1 MAAIQIAA
9 GTSATIQETFYSGG
23 VTTDLDTGVPAVTVT
38 RPDGTTIA
46 SGTVSHVG
54 AAGSGVYQF
63 VLAAL
68 ADPTILAVTWAGT
81 VGGQPQTLRSTVEV
95 LGGYLFT
102 IADLRQI
109 RRGDDTPFADT
120 PAHPNVTTTTW
131 PASLLAAK
139 RAQATDDFAHR
150 TGWSFVPRFAREVL
164 DGGTSQLVLA
174 HLKASK
180 LLSVTVN
187 GVPSSLSGWTLR
199 PSGVLEATSAY
210 GWGSPPVWG
219 RANVVVEY
227 VHGWDPPPPEVASA
241 AMARTAM
248 LLLPSPP
255 GSTSSS
261 WTTPDGA
268 TYTYETAGNRMS
280 GGGVSLYGIR
290 SIDSVLA
297 DPAYNAR
304 GLAVA

>member
-1 MAAIQIAA
+1 PGLRLPRPRPAALMAAIQIAA

-54 AAGSGVYQF
+54 AAGSGVYQV

-68 ADPTILAVTWAGT
+68 
-81 VGGQPQTLRSTVEV
+81 
-95 LGGYLFT
+95 
-102 IADLRQI
+102 
-109 RRGDDTPFADT
+109 
-120 PAHPNVTTTTW
+120 
-131 PASLLAAK
+131 
-139 RAQATDDFAHR
+139 
-150 TGWSFVPRFAREVL
+150 
-164 DGGTSQLVLA
+164 
-174 HLKASK
+174 
-180 LLSVTVN
+180 

-268 TYTYETAGNRMS
+268 TY
-280 GGGVSLYGIR
+280 
-290 SIDSVLA
+290 
-297 DPAYNAR
+297 
-304 GLAVA
+304 